1 MFKAIIT
8 AGIIALSSLSI
19 AHADDAKKCKVEYMA
34 TLNGGAALRPTTLTI
49 RNDGQVVLTM
59 KASSGIIKTLDCG
72 KLYVASVTTEVK
84 PGVKVTRTRTMML
97 VSSAKLIV
105 AMDN

>member
-8 AGIIALSSLSI
+8 ASIIAMSSSSI
-19 AHADDAKKCKVEYMA
+19 AHADDAKKCEVEYMA

-49 RNDGQVVLTM
+49 RNDGQVVLDM

-72 KLYVASVTTEVK
+72 KLYIATVTAEVR

-105 AMDN
+105 AMD

>member
-8 AGIIALSSLSI
+8 TLIVLLS
-19 AHADDAKKCKVEYMA
+19 ANTYAADAPKCKVEYMA
-34 TLNGGAALRPTTLTI
+34 TLNGGAALKPTVLTI
-49 RNDGQVVLTM
+49 RNDGQVVLDM
-59 KASSGIIKTLDCG
+59 KASSAVIKALDCG

-97 VSSAKLIV
+97 ISSTKLIM
-105 AMDN
+105 AMDK

>member
-8 AGIIALSSLSI
+8 ASIIAMSSSSI
-19 AHADDAKKCKVEYMA
+19 AHADDAKKCEVEYMA

-49 RNDGQVVLTM
+49 RNDGQVVLAM
-59 KASSGIIKTLDCG
+59 KASSGIIKALDCG

-84 PGVKVTRTRTMML
+84 PGEKVTRTRTMML

-105 AMDN
+105 AMDK

>member
-8 AGIIALSSLSI
+8 TLIVLLS
-19 AHADDAKKCKVEYMA
+19 ANTHAADAPKCRVEYMA
-34 TLNGGAALRPTTLTI
+34 TLHGGAALKPTTLTI
-49 RNDGQVVLTM
+49 RNDGKIVLDM
-59 KASSGIIKTLDCG
+59 KASSGVIKTLDCG
-72 KLYVASVTTEVK
+72 KLYTASVTTEIR

-97 VSSAKLIV
+97 ISSAKLIV

>member
-8 AGIIALSSLSI
+8 ASIIALLS
-19 AHADDAKKCKVEYMA
+19 ANTHADDAKKCKVEYMA
-34 TLNGGAALRPTTLTI
+34 TINGGAALRPTTLTI

-72 KLYVASVTTEVK
+72 ELYVASVTTEVK
-84 PGVKVTRTRTMML
+84 PGEKVTRTRTMML

-105 AMDN
+105 AMDY

>member
-1 MFKAIIT
+1 MFKAII
-8 AGIIALSSLSI
+8 AASIIAMLS
-19 AHADDAKKCKVEYMA
+19 ANTHADDAKKCNVEYMA

-49 RNDGQVVLTM
+49 RNDGQVVLDM
-59 KASSGIIKTLDCG
+59 KASSGVIKTLDCG

-97 VSSAKLIV
+97 ISSVKLIV
-105 AMDN
+105 AMD

>member
-1 MFKAIIT
+1 MFKAII
-8 AGIIALSSLSI
+8 AASIIAMLS
-19 AHADDAKKCKVEYMA
+19 ANTHADDAPKCKVEYMA

-49 RNDGQVVLTM
+49 RNDGQVVLDM

-72 KLYVASVTTEVK
+72 ELYVASVTTEVK

-97 VSSAKLIV
+97 ISSTKLIV
-105 AMDN
+105 AMD

>member
-1 MFKAIIT
+1 MFKAII
-8 AGIIALSSLSI
+8 AASIIAMSSSSI

-49 RNDGQVVLTM
+49 RNDGQIVLDM
-59 KASSGIIKTLDCG
+59 KASSGVIKTLDCG
-72 KLYVASVTTEVK
+72 KLYIATVTTEVR
-84 PGVKVTRTRTMML
+84 PGEKVTRTRTMML

-105 AMDN
+105 AMD